1 MLKIKPVTD
10 VYEMQVFT
18 DSGDY
23 FGDIEE
29 AVITGNKISGWRIR
43 ATRNSFLTRV
53 LGGAKGVIV
62 PHHLVKAIGDIL
74 IISKSAVPS
83 YEDEEGMEDR
93 FFYSSQNI
101 KFK

>member
-1 MLKIKPVTD
+1 MALKIKNITD
-10 VYEMQVFT
+10 LFNMQVFT

-29 AVITGNKISGWRIR
+29 AILANNKVSGWRIR
-43 ATRNSFLTRV
+43 ATRESFLSRI

-62 PHHLVKAIGDIL
+62 PHQLVKSVGDIM

-83 YEDEEGMEDR
+83 YEEEPGEE
-93 FFYSSQNI
+93 
-101 KFK
+101 